1 MSMMTRVETLYFDV
15 LQFLYHLGLA
25 ILIGGAIALAGTGAR
40 SRIDGLAVL
49 AVFVIVL
56 TSVLKAVAFEV
67 SGAPEPRL
75 VLRWIALVVL
85 AIATLYWAAWAGPVA
100 RSIRAQTAGFDDL
113 RENAPA
119 RREVAS
125 LARSA
130 SRAMTVGVLAGVIAL
145 FLS

>member
-1 MSMMTRVETLYFDV
+1 VETLYFDV
-15 LQFLYHLGLA
+15 LQFLYHLALA

-49 AVFVIVL
+49 AVIVVVL
-56 TSVLKAVAFEV
+56 TSVLKAAAFEV
-67 SGAPEPRL
+67 SGIPEPRL

-85 AIATLYWAAWAGPVA
+85 AIATLFWAAWAGPVA
-100 RSIRAQTAGFDDL
+100 RSIRTQTAGFDDL

-119 RREVAS
+119 RREVVT

-130 SRAMTVGVLAGVIAL
+130 SRAMSVGAVAGMVAL